1 MESEESSKGGFAF
14 PLSWESMLPW
24 VRHLMRSGLMSGILC
39 DLQGSR
45 GRNPAHGNLFTRRQP
60 AGPSHGQ
67 NRGGSQEGGFKPM
80 FQIGDKAVYPGHG
93 VGVIEA
99 IETKQISGK
108 ELMFYIL
115 RVLDNG
121 MTIMIPRD
129 NAGAVGLR
137 GVIRKLEI
145 PKVLQILKDRDVEI
159 DNQTWNRRYREYMEK
174 INTGSIFEIAEV
186 LRDLYLLR
194 AEKELSFG
202 ERKIL
207 DTAKNLLVKE
217 LAIVR
222 DVKET
227 DILRE
232 IKTIFG
238 KNF

>member
-1 MESEESSKGGFAF
+1 
-14 PLSWESMLPW
+14 
-24 VRHLMRSGLMSGILC
+24 
-39 DLQGSR
+39 
-45 GRNPAHGNLFTRRQP
+45 
-60 AGPSHGQ
+60 
-67 NRGGSQEGGFKPM
+67 M

-99 IETKQISGK
+99 IETKQISGS

-129 NAGAVGLR
+129 NVGAVGLR

-145 PKVLQILKDRDVEI
+145 PKVLKILKDRDVEI

-194 AEKELSFG
+194 TEKELSFG

-238 KNF
+238 KDF